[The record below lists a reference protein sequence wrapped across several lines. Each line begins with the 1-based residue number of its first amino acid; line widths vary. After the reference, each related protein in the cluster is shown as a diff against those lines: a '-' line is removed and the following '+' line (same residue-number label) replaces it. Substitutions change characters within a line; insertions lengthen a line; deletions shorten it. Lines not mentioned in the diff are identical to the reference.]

1 MAKNNASHA
10 KRTRTRPPKTSMTR
24 RRCPKP
30 TTTDRN
36 SVYAQQAHAE
46 RDSKLREVIGPRNEP
61 IHIALEL
68 SLPLHKSCTA
78 NLDVVSP
85 ADGVDLRLL
94 HHHNFIPWK
103 SPFPNALG
111 ARACTAEPLSAADE
125 RGSRPVEAYTRV
137 KHFSRDRWRWKTSSQ
152 ADWLR
157 VRPRSSK
164 SSQICVVESA
174 SFWA

>member
-1 MAKNNASHA
+1 MTAALETTVSATGQTPFCWPYVHEGVFPWHQGQRVPCALLKQPKNMAKNNASHA

-111 ARACTAEPLSAADE
+111 ARGA
-125 RGSRPVEAYTRV
+125 V
-137 KHFSRDRWRWKTSSQ
+137 TSC
-152 ADWLR
+152 
-157 VRPRSSK
+157 
-164 SSQICVVESA
+164 ICL
-174 SFWA
+174 